1 MTKHHKFTIGHMY
14 CGIGGNAIGAA
25 AAEARWKNHA
35 ATFETVGGID
45 FDELACVDFQDLA
58 QAPALCAD
66 MHKVTPAM
74 LRKAWGRR
82 APDFVMSSPPCK
94 GYSGLLSAEKAKD
107 PKYER
112 MNELLERSLF
122 LLCSTWKEPP
132 AVIFFEN
139 VPRIASR
146 GKAMISRCVQMLQAH
161 GYSVHAGNHDCGE
174 VGGLAQHRRRWFM
187 VARHRDR
194 VPQAVYHPPKHRV
207 RGCGEVLGTLPI
219 PGDVARGGP
228 MHSIPGISWRN
239 WVRLALIPAGGDW
252 RDLPNVVPEGKARR
266 EVFRRDPVGKWE
278 EPALTVIGPAGNAA
292 PNVADPRP
300 SEWGAGRLGVKDWS
314 APAAAVTGEGLPTN
328 GANSVADPRVPAVRF
343 GNVDRVTPWE
353 DPVGTVTHAP
363 APSSGGGAV
372 ADPRPRDWYN
382 HLYRVTDWEKPTGV
396 VTGASK
402 PSSGAVS
409 VADPR
414 VPGWFN
420 GTMGVEAWTEP
431 TGAVTGN
438 GRVNGSGPGAVAD
451 PRIADFVQ
459 LTDNPTRHR
468 NKYAV
473 ADWEEPAPAV
483 IGASRPGSGAASVAD
498 PRFTDGKKKNW
509 QQVAGV
515 TPWSEPIMAI
525 TSNASIHAG
534 AFQVADPRAA
544 AADVAFTCEM
554 RSGTYR
560 VIRWEDAAATI
571 TGSASIDNGAAAV
584 ADPRINPDVADLLA
598 LNPDKA
604 PPFTPVIIAPDG
616 TWHRPLTT
624 LELAALQGFPTE
636 IDGKPLQLAGDGH
649 TRWREAIGNA
659 VPPPAAMAVAG
670 QFLRSLL
677 IAKVGGAAVE
687 NTSYWVSPDDEVDNV
702 LSIAIE
708 H

>member
-14 CGIGGNAIGAA
+14 CGIGGNALGAA

-66 MHKVTPAM
+66 MHEVTPAM

-146 GKAMISRCVQMLQAH
+146 GKVMIARCVQMLQAH

-194 VPQAVYHPPKHRV
+194 VPQAVYQPPKHRV

-228 MHSIPGISWRN
+228 MHSVPGISWRN

-278 EPALTVIGPAGNAA
+278 EPALTVHGPAGNMA

-314 APAAAVTGEGLPTN
+314 APAGAVTGEGLPTN
-328 GANSVADPRVPAVRF
+328 GANSVADPRVRDWNP
-343 GNVDRVTPWE
+343 NVLGVAAFDQ
-353 DPVGTVTHAP
+353 PVGA
-363 APSSGGGAV
+363 
-372 ADPRPRDWYN
+372 
-382 HLYRVTDWEKPTGV
+382 
-396 VTGASK
+396 VTGSAHTT
-402 PSSGAVS
+402 GGRFS

-414 VPGWFN
+414 AAGWFN
-420 GTMGVEAWTEP
+420 GTMGVEDWQEP

-459 LTDNPTRHR
+459 LADKPGRHW

-473 ADWEEPAPAV
+473 GDWEEPSPAV
-483 IGASRPGSGAASVAD
+483 IGAIQPGSGAPSVAD
-498 PRFTDGKKKNW
+498 PRFTEGKKKNW
-509 QQVAGV
+509 QQVAGI

-525 TSNASIHAG
+525 TSNAGIHAG

-544 AADVAFTCEM
+544 AEDVAFTCEM
-554 RSGTYR
+554 RAGTYR
-560 VIRWEDAAATI
+560 VIRWEDAAATV
-571 TGSASIDNGAAAV
+571 TGSASIDNGTAAV
-584 ADPRINPDVADLLA
+584 ADPRINPDVADLLT

-702 LSIAIE
+702 LRIAIE